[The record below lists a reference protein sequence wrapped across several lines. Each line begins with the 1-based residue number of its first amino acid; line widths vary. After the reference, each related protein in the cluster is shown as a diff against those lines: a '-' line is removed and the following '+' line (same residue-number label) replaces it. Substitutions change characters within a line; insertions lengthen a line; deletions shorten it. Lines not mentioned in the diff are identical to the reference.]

1 MPTPVDCSEGRERKF
16 YQLPFFIIQ
25 TDRKTQLSLRIQ
37 TRNEKQLCK
46 FLLVLR
52 FFREDAESKGLGFW
66 EGSQQDITVDK
77 TSGKLDCGGGQS
89 GQKTSLRG
97 KIEEDVPFQSSCF
110 RKMFFFL
117 NMSPQCTVCEHCLS
131 GQAVGFP
138 SKRHP
143 QGLGDHRERRGAVTS
158 PCPGWGAN
166 ANPGLLCWSSLVIF

>member
-46 FLLVLR
+46 LLLVLR
-52 FFREDAESKGLGFW
+52 FFREDAQSKGLGFW

-77 TSGKLDCGGGQS
+77 TSGRLDCGGGQS

-97 KIEEDVPFQSSCF
+97 RIE
-110 RKMFFFL
+110 RTFFS
-117 NMSPQCTVCEHCLS
+117 NPP
-131 GQAVGFP
+131 A
-138 SKRHP
+138 
-143 QGLGDHRERRGAVTS
+143 LGKCS
-158 PCPGWGAN
+158 F
-166 ANPGLLCWSSLVIF
+166 SLT

>member
-66 EGSQQDITVDK
+66 EGSQQDITVDE